1 MTETEQLLKSAAE
14 VAKRTFI
21 DPTEAAVLEIFKEL
35 CAERDRMAWATDGRE
50 SATVH

>member
-1 MTETEQLLKSAAE
+1 MTETEQLLKNAAE

-21 DPTEAAVLEIFKEL
+21 DPTEAAVIEIFKEL

>member
-1 MTETEQLLKSAAE
+1 MSETETLLKNAARI
-14 VAKRTFI
+14 AKGTFV
-21 DPTEAAVLEIFKEL
+21 DPSETAVLEIFKEL